1 MKYDFLKTA
10 LKQQKENREKDV
22 MYGTE
27 VILILVIV
35 VLLIIIL
42 WQKTIKIIIA
52 WKIIKFILEC
62 LLSAVTEME
71 ENKKVS

>member
-1 MKYDFLKTA
+1 
-10 LKQQKENREKDV
+10 

-27 VILILVIV
+27 VIMMLVIV

-42 WQKTIKIIIA
+42 WQKTLKIIIT

-71 ENKKVS
+71 ENKKES